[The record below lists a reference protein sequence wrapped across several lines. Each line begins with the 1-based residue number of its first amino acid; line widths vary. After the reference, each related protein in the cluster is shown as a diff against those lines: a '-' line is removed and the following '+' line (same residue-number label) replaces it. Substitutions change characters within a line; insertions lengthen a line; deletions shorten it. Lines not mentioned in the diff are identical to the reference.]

1 VVATVK
7 GEASVD
13 RYLLFLPVVYL
24 FGHGALHGQTP
35 GDQSYQQV
43 FDQLR
48 TTTPRS
54 DRVATV
60 HHFVLRRD
68 VVEFRLDEGR
78 IALLSSVAGRTPG
91 AVFVG
96 SGSVAFAP
104 PLGVE
109 RAYLR
114 HELGDSVI
122 DTPISSAV
130 FIFADST
137 LAELEHRLTFSVDS
151 GIRGASSPVGDA
163 LGRLVDAGTRQTDP
177 TLMSALLNGDA
188 NGFFY
193 AHVKRPRGEDLM
205 FEVDPSQM
213 EEIALL
219 RRGRLGQKIQTV
231 SQFQRVEDLADTL
244 AEPAEPVG
252 ATAVTA
258 YDLDAT
264 IEKGLDF
271 SGVTTVRLTAKRD
284 AVRWELFYLY
294 PDLEVD
300 SILQAPGVRD
310 TFFRTRNSAALW
322 VRFAAPLRAG
332 QADSI
337 RIAYHGK
344 LIVLG
349 SLMEQFIPELTDPRL
364 RSVNLATDSWFFIK
378 STALWFPRQRAFHSS
393 DVRLTFHTPRQY
405 QLASIGRLVDSQV
418 VADVRTTHWVAER
431 PTNQVSFSIGRF
443 KDFEI
448 HDPRIP
454 PVLVH
459 VNAEAHARLNRL
471 VPQPRDPEEL
481 VGADVANS
489 LAFFTQTFGPPLF
502 ARYYATEIPYGHGQ
516 AFPGLIHL
524 SWFTFQSVDESGFN
538 QLFRAHEM
546 AHQWWGIG
554 VEPAGERDTW
564 LSEGF
569 ADFAG
574 LLYMQRILKDNKKF
588 FHQLD
593 EWRKAIRARR
603 EDAPPIALGH
613 RALEGSAPQ
622 DFQTIVYDKGAWV
635 LQMLRNMMLDLRTMN
650 EDAFNAMMQDFYR
663 QYRGGRATT
672 QDFQRVVERH
682 VGGQMG
688 WFFNQWVYGT
698 ALPTYVLSW
707 KAEPGPDNRYI
718 LRVRVRQENVP
729 EDFMMPVPLNIEFSD
744 GTHALVRLP
753 VRGPLT
759 DKELRVPAEPKRLEL
774 NALYSVLADV
784 RTEHWHE

>member
-13 RYLLFLPVVYL
+13 RHLLFLPVVYL
-24 FGHGALHGQTP
+24 FGSGALLGQTP
-35 GDQSYQQV
+35 GDPSYEQV

-48 TTTPRS
+48 ATTPRS
-54 DRVATV
+54 DRVAV
-60 HHFVLRRD
+60 VRHLVLRRD

-78 IALLSSVAGRTPG
+78 ISLLSAVAGRTSG

-104 PLGVE
+104 PLDVE
-109 RAYLR
+109 RAYLH

-122 DTPISSAV
+122 DTPITSAV
-130 FIFADST
+130 FLFADST
-137 LAELEHRLTFSVDS
+137 LANLEQRLTFTLDS
-151 GIRGASSPVGDA
+151 GIRGASGPVGDA
-163 LGRLVDAGTRQTDP
+163 LDRLIDGGTRQTDP

-205 FEVDPSQM
+205 FEVDPFQM

-219 RRGRLGQKIQTV
+219 RRGRLGQKTQTV
-231 SQFQRVEDLADTL
+231 SQFQRAEDLADTL
-244 AEPAEPVG
+244 SEPAEPTG
-252 ATAVTA
+252 ATAITA

-271 SGVTTVRLTAKRD
+271 SGVATVRLTAKRD
-284 AVRWELFYLY
+284 GVRWELFYLY
-294 PDLEVD
+294 SDLDVD
-300 SILQAPGVRD
+300 SILQGAGARD
-310 TFFRTRNSAALW
+310 TFFRPRNSTALW

-364 RSVNLATDSWFFIK
+364 RGVNLATDSWFFIK
-378 STALWFPRQRAFHSS
+378 STALWFPRQRAFHPS

-405 QLASIGRLVDSQV
+405 QFASIGRLVDSQV
-418 VADVRTTHWVAER
+418 VADVRTTHWVTER

-454 PVLVH
+454 PVMVH
-459 VNAEAHARLNRL
+459 VNAEAHARLDRL
-471 VPQPRDPEEL
+471 VLQPRDPEQL

-569 ADFAG
+569 SDFSG
-574 LLYMQRILKDNKKF
+574 LLYMQRILKDNEKF

-603 EDAPPIALGH
+603 DDAPPIALGR
-613 RALEGSAPQ
+613 RALEGSNPQ
-622 DFQTIVYDKGAWV
+622 DYQTIVYNKGAWV

-650 EDAFNAMMQDFYR
+650 EDAFNATMHDFYQ
-663 QYRGGRATT
+663 QYRGRRATT
-672 QDFQRVVERH
+672 QNFQRVVERH
-682 VGGQMG
+682 AGGSMD

-698 ALPTYVLSW
+698 AVPTYVLSW
-707 KAEPGPDNRYI
+707 KAELGADNRYT
-718 LRVRVRQENVP
+718 LRIRVRQENVP
-729 EDFMMPVPLNIEFSD
+729 EDFMMPVPLNIEFVD
-744 GTHALVRLP
+744 GTHALVRVA

-759 DKELRVPAEPKRLEL
+759 DKELRVPAKPKRLEL
-774 NALYSVLADV
+774 NALSSVLADV
-784 RTEHWHE
+784 RTEEWHE